1 MTRVEF
7 YFNLPD
13 KLVKTAELCEKAV
26 SKGRQLTIFTQ
37 DEVMNQ
43 ALQQQLWHHSATSF
57 LTNAKPDHAIS
68 AFSAILLDSNG
79 EKLLQDDILIN
90 LQAQHPPFF
99 SRFRHLV
106 AVSYTHLDVYKRQAP
121 SLIKLGACF
130 IYEVLVVIAILFV
143 CALVFLM
150 FFGDASH
157 GIKRVGLQL
166 FLWLAVG
173 VYFVWCWHKG
183 GQTLARCV

>member
-13 KLVKTAELCEKAV
+13 KLVKPAELCEKAV

-106 AVSYTHLDVYKRQAP
+106 ELVGMDETDKITARVSYKFYKDRGYSIKSTDVTT
-121 SLIKLGACF
+121 
-130 IYEVLVVIAILFV
+130 
-143 CALVFLM
+143 
-150 FFGDASH
+150 
-157 GIKRVGLQL
+157 
-166 FLWLAVG
+166 G
-173 VYFVWCWHKG
+173 VTKDW
-183 GQTLARCV
+183 